1 MDSGEKIV
9 ITPEELAHALFSRIV
24 EDTSMV
30 LDSHSERFK
39 SCSSFQPNRFERRKF
54 LYLAADITIALTNAA
69 QQQATIAQV
78 IPHFRHRVAVMMKQY
93 WGDAEAIVDAE
104 IEAASADYAKLLF
117 TNPDEQ
123 KGFSFDWARNWLT
136 HVGIDETNPAVL
148 LAIASTWRLFH
159 SQIVKSLSLMR
170 IVSAEAGERR
180 TSAPSLPSIGVAASI
195 LALCAA
201 KWWESQLDPSGR
213 LEQLNRMY
221 WRLKGRRYRP
231 LREIDDHRDIAR
243 CLEPLI
249 SEFFAPKVVFDWFQ
263 KKPDPKDQHRME
275 AWQQEALDI
284 TMRFD
289 PFPDEP
295 T

>member
-1 MDSGEKIV
+1 MDSVEKIE

-24 EDTSMV
+24 EDTSTI

-39 SCSSFQPNRFERRKF
+39 SCASFQPNRFERRKF
-54 LYLAADITIALTNAA
+54 LYLAADMAMALTAA
-69 QQQATIAQV
+69 SQQQSAMAEV
-78 IPHFRHRVAVMMKQY
+78 VPHFRHRVVVMMEQH
-93 WGDAEAIVDAE
+93 WGDAEADVDAE
-104 IEAASADYAKLLF
+104 IEKASADYAKLLF
-117 TNPDEQ
+117 TNPDDHN
-123 KGFSFDWARNWLT
+123 GFSFDWARDWLT

-148 LAIASTWRLFH
+148 LSIASNWRLFH
-159 SQIVKSLSLMR
+159 SHTIKSLSLMR
-170 IVSAEAGERR
+170 VVSAKAGEGR

-201 KWWESQLDPSGR
+201 KWWESQLDPSER

-231 LREIDDHRDIAR
+231 LREIEDHRDIAR

-249 SEFFAPKVVFDWFQ
+249 SEFFAPKVVSDWFQ
-263 KKPDPKDQHRME
+263 KKPDPEDEHRME